1 MKISAKLFFTI
12 ITIAVST
19 YIVSAKSKQSSYL
32 KYIEGTWEKVDTIQN
47 MVWREEWSFER
58 EFKNTGAGNLAI
70 FVNDTL
76 KYGPEPFVWM
86 MHELD
91 DGVNVIQ
98 IQLYKEKIE
107 YPLQEIENIT
117 KNEIRFCHPN
127 SILRKKRK

>member
-1 MKISAKLFFTI
+1 MKISPKLFFTI

-32 KYIEGTWEKVDTIQN
+32 KNIEGTWEEVDTIQG

-58 EFKNTGAGNLAI
+58 EFKNTGVGNLAI
-70 FVNDTL
+70 FINDTL

-86 MHELD
+86 MHELE

-98 IQLYKEKIE
+98 IRLYKEKIE

-127 SILRKKRK
+127 SILRKKH